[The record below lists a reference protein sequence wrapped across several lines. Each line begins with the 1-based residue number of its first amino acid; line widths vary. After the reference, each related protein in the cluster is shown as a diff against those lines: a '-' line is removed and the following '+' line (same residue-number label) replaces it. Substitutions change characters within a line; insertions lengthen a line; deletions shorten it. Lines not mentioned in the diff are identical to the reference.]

1 MDFFHSFNGMPFN
14 SLEPDCCCNLV
25 FVSKVEV
32 MKENEPGCSAPP
44 SQHTELPVCAV
55 CLERMD
61 ESVDG
66 ILTILCNHSFHGNC
80 LTKWGDTRYNF
91 YNL

>member
-25 FVSKVEV
+25 FVSKIEV
-32 MKENEPGCSAPP
+32 IKEDAPGSSAPP
-44 SQHTELPVCAV
+44 SQHTELPVCTV

-66 ILTILCNHSFHGNC
+66 ILTILCNHSFHGSC
-80 LTKWGDTRYNF
+80 LTKWGGNTR
-91 YNL
+91 